1 MSAQET
7 TGYPPRLRALI
18 AGALALATPVVVG
31 AAVSLGLDPPSSA
44 EGLAVLLFLALA
56 LLAELK
62 PVPLEE
68 DDLSTVSLA
77 FVFILASV
85 ILFGW
90 QEAVLVATVSA
101 CIAQVVERKPLERTA
116 FNTAVYALSA
126 FAAALPVFFLGSPT
140 EDPVAITVD
149 ALLGGAAFVAVNF
162 AFITLAIS
170 FHQRIPV
177 LPLLKEEVRLVGPAF
192 TIQAF
197 LAALAAALWA
207 TDPRLLVLMAG
218 PLFTVTLYQRSSLA
232 SRRATR
238 DAHTDSLT
246 LIGNNRAYELGL
258 STALDSAAESG
269 EFVSLCL
276 VDVDDFKQIND
287 TYGHPLG
294 DQVLVEVAGLLR
306 TERDCLGTF
315 RFGGDEFAIVL
326 GCGERQARAH
336 VESLY
341 RRLSI
346 AEFSH
351 GASATVSVGL
361 ATFPDQAADIAGLE
375 RAADIALYWAKQN
388 GKNRFCAYSPSV
400 AEAQAPEE
408 LERRIER
415 HARLRAAEN
424 LIRVVDAKDEYTG
437 AHSER
442 VALLVEAIAR
452 QLELDDAAGRAAE
465 ARGPPPRPR
474 QDRHP
479 GPRAPEARRA
489 HSARGAAAGAS
500 PRARCVAPRRHGHPS
515 GGRLDQAPPR
525 ALGRLRLPARSRRGG
540 DPVRLEAHSR
550 RRRLRRDHDGSQLP
564 RRGHARGGAGRAE
577 QSRGQTVRPGGR
589 RRVARPPG
597 ERRSRR
603 IAATRPP
610 RRAARRLVVVLAFPV
625 LLALGLGLVLG
636 GSVGRLAEIR
646 LRAPWLFLAAIGLQ
660 IVAFPVAGLPWQ
672 THETAASVLWVASY
686 ALLVVAAALNRRI
699 AGVPVVAAGMLLNLV
714 AILANRGT
722 MPVSYEAMHGAG
734 RSAVTQANST
744 AMSDPSVPWLVD
756 RWAAPDWLPLANVY
770 SVGDVVI
777 AVGAFV
783 IVLAAM
789 GAQRPTLTRLTR
801 RPSL

>member
-1 MSAQET
+1 M
-7 TGYPPRLRALI
+7 
-18 AGALALATPVVVG
+18 
-31 AAVSLGLDPPSSA
+31 
-44 EGLAVLLFLALA
+44 
-56 LLAELK
+56 
-62 PVPLEE
+62 
-68 DDLSTVSLA
+68 
-77 FVFILASV
+77 
-85 ILFGW
+85 
-90 QEAVLVATVSA
+90 ATVSA

-149 ALLGGAAFVAVNF
+149 ALLGGAAFVGVNF

-170 FHQRIPV
+170 FHQRMPV

-197 LAALAAALWA
+197 LAALAAALWV

-341 RRLSI
+341 RRLSV

-388 GKNRFCAYSPSV
+388 GKNRFCTYSPSV

-437 AHSER
+437 AHSDR

-452 QLELDDAAGRAAE
+452 QLELDDEQVEQLSSRAACTT
-465 ARGPPPRPR
+465 
-474 QDRHP
+474 
-479 GPRAPEARRA
+479 
-489 HSARGAAAGAS
+489 SARS
-500 PRARCVAPRRHGHPS
+500 PSRTACSRS
-515 GGRLDQAPPR
+515 
-525 ALGRLRLPARSRRGG
+525 PARSQRTRSGSWRITPSSVRRSSTAWTS
-540 DPVRLEAHSR
+540 VRWTS
-550 RRRLRRDHDGSQLP
+550 GSSTTTSTGTAP
-564 RRGHARGGAGRAE
+564 ATR
-577 QSRGQTVRPGGR
+577 TVSP
-589 RRVARPPG
+589 
-597 ERRSRR
+597 ERRSRS
-603 IAATRPP
+603 
-610 RRAARRLVVVLAFPV
+610 ARRLI
-625 LLALGLGLVLG
+625 LVADAYDAITTDR
-636 GSVGRLAEIR
+636 SYRDAATPEEALAE
-646 LRAPWLFLAAIGLQ
+646 LSGH
-660 IVAFPVAGLPWQ
+660 AGRQFDP
-672 THETAASVLWVASY
+672 A
-686 ALLVVAAALNRRI
+686 VVAALHAHLEN
-699 AGVPVVAAGMLLNLV
+699 AGLVDSPPLAPLV
-714 AILANRGT
+714 ALRVA
-722 MPVSYEAMHGAG
+722 
-734 RSAVTQANST
+734 
-744 AMSDPSVPWLVD
+744 
-756 RWAAPDWLPLANVY
+756 
-770 SVGDVVI
+770 
-777 AVGAFV
+777 
-783 IVLAAM
+783 
-789 GAQRPTLTRLTR
+789 
-801 RPSL
+801 